1 MCGGMEPKKIQDA
14 ALEAI
19 RTTKGIRLDF
29 LAADLDI
36 SIRELRRYLY
46 RYFGINP
53 PSKAELRQS
62 IRNEYAE
69 YNSAVAGDLNR
80 PNSVGVGGG
89 DLTAAP
95 SQSLDRKHSRVE
107 TGLTVTNVANHR
119 APDDRI
125 DLIVELRA
133 QGKTLEE
140 IGQFVSL
147 TRERVRQL
155 IVEYALSDEI
165 AIRSA
170 ELAEPKIA
178 ALQFDLETSN
188 LTFPLEPSFVSALES
203 VLEHGHQHETH
214 LDVSE
219 TKALIAEKIT
229 RFLRTNPGLL
239 QSELE
244 SQTGISLKTI
254 SRLISRNALRFV
266 IRESTSLRTPSR
278 SMSDQQILDSIKYAA
293 TYQWP
298 LTSTKYDE
306 LVGVGEI
313 GGPKAQRIMQIFGS
327 WTQACE
333 LAGVEPKASVRNF
346 YDRRWSEQELEG
358 FVIAYFSEDSSTGS
372 WQDFEGW
379 LSQDDS
385 RPSGGTI
392 RTRLGDGS
400 WSDLKIQILRSERM
414 RVALCEL

>member
-1 MCGGMEPKKIQDA
+1 MEPKKIQDE
-14 ALEAI
+14 ALKAI

-29 LAADLDI
+29 LAEDLDI
-36 SIRELRRYLY
+36 SIRELRRFLY

-69 YNSAVAGDLNR
+69 YNSTVVDDLEKPR
-80 PNSVGVGGG
+80 PQDSRRKFKEVN
-89 DLTAAP
+89 TAF
-95 SQSLDRKHSRVE
+95 
-107 TGLTVTNVANHR
+107 TVTNGR
-119 APDDRI
+119 RERTPDDRI

-140 IGQFVSL
+140 IGQCVSL

-155 IVEYALSDEI
+155 IVEYALNDEI
-165 AIRSA
+165 SIRSA

-178 ALQFDLETSN
+178 ALQFDLVSSD
-188 LTFPLEPSFVSALES
+188 LSFPLIPTFVSALET
-203 VLEHGHQHETH
+203 VLERGHQHGTH
-214 LDVSE
+214 FDVSE
-219 TKALIAEKIT
+219 TKALIGEKIT
-229 RFLRTNPGLL
+229 TFLRMNPGIF
-239 QSELE
+239 QNELE

-254 SRLISRNALRFV
+254 SRLVSRNALRFV
-266 IRESTSLRTPSR
+266 IRESSSLRTPPR
-278 SMSDQQILDSIKYAA
+278 SMSDQQILESIKYAA

-333 LAGVEPKASVRNF
+333 LAGVEPKASIRNF
-346 YDRRWSEQELEG
+346 YDRRWSEQDLEG
-358 FVIAYFSEDSSTGS
+358 YVIAYFCEDSSTGS

-400 WSDLKIQILRSERM
+400 WSEIKIQILRSERM